1 MLDGSNASASRRA
14 IAALICVIVAV
25 LAAGCG
31 GGGAASAGG
40 SDGIL
45 KVGSTYNIDSLNPFV
60 AIDAQ
65 AYNAFAMEYPAA
77 GAVRAG
83 PETRR
88 RLGQELDDTAPTGW
102 CGRST

>member
-1 MLDGSNASASRRA
+1 MLDGSNAAASRRA

-60 AIDAQ
+60 ATTPRPTTRSRWSIPQ
-65 AYNAFAMEYPAA
+65 LVQY
-77 GAVRAG
+77 G
-83 PETRR
+83 PGLKLEGDWAKSWT
-88 RLGQELDDTAPTGW
+88 QSSNDGW